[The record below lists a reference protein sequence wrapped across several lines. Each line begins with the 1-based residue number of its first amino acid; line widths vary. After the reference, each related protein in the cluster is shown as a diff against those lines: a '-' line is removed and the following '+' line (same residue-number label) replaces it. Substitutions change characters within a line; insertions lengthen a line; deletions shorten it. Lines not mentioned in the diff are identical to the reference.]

1 MNYRRPLG
9 ADIDPARVSQV
20 VVKELLR
27 TPPRQSRPP
36 PSRLL
41 FLQDATPPPS
51 AEHQRCGLRRRRRW
65 WWLRR
70 RERRRWRGEAK
81 RGQEKVKKV
90 AMREEEGVRLD
101 LYNYDLPQNASRPH
115 ILTSPRSL
123 QACRRLGIRQPREEF
138 EATHPSLPLAQ
149 RLVAYQAQERRR
161 LSTHSSTQHPQPSQP
176 APATLPF
183 YRLPGEPYRASVEA
197 RSPSKTRKL
206 KKSPRKGY
214 PAGGLASAAS
224 HVVGASGVVSRPQII
239 SKGFQQGFQAPRSV
253 FHLPVSDQR
262 GVGGEGR
269 ALGSGTWPGGRRRG
283 ASSIVSAAE
292 ASQHRPRIT
301 WASAPPRYHGTSSQD
316 QPGAPPKQ
324 PLPRPP
330 PAAPPSLTPLT
341 LHRRPSDS
349 SPSPASSHSDD
360 SDDGS
365 RSANSTAECDRQDHA
380 DPHDLPR
387 PRSPSP
393 GRLPPRLP
401 VVRVVPCWSPSSD
414 TTSLTPSSTPRL
426 TRRQMT
432 PIPPGGG
439 AKKSAGGGGGG
450 GGGRHTLS
458 KRRVHSARPASA
470 THHHHPHH
478 RLPPTL
484 AAARSLDHLTGPGS
498 ETQDSG
504 PAPTTPRRAM
514 SATSCRSH
522 RSPRPSSALSARSP
536 GQRRGEG
543 GDPGGGEGPCWSP
556 RLLPHHRSV
565 STVSLADS
573 AILAKFMDGL
583 DNMQL
588 PARDVR
594 LLELLV
600 KKHERLYEEHNRS
613 QQAHRAWLLQKE
625 RDTKARR
632 VEERRSAESAR
643 KEAQEAA
650 LRARE
655 EAEERKRQHLIQMW
669 EQQQRL
675 VEQRR
680 REREEFFRRRVA
692 EGNLAETEQQEARRQ
707 QVEARGEALLAAM
720 RSNMEE
726 RLARAEANLRLLNE
740 AREDTLC
747 RQRDERE
754 RRAAAVRALHNQ
766 LEASMMQWRQHILT
780 RQLEAMAAAEARQEQ
795 YLRSRANRIYAE
807 RNSRHI
813 HHHHLLQQVLAR
825 EEAELAMVRR
835 CLDAKDTRSQELAR
849 ERERQVARARSTAH
863 TTAALRDNLKKK
875 LAPETFDKVVARAN
889 LELRI
894 ENRPPATSSMG
905 TRSHIFLG

>member
-1 MNYRRPLG
+1 
-9 ADIDPARVSQV
+9 
-20 VVKELLR
+20 
-27 TPPRQSRPP
+27 
-36 PSRLL
+36 
-41 FLQDATPPPS
+41 
-51 AEHQRCGLRRRRRW
+51 
-65 WWLRR
+65 
-70 RERRRWRGEAK
+70 
-81 RGQEKVKKV
+81 
-90 AMREEEGVRLD
+90 
-101 LYNYDLPQNASRPH
+101 
-115 ILTSPRSL
+115 
-123 QACRRLGIRQPREEF
+123 
-138 EATHPSLPLAQ
+138 
-149 RLVAYQAQERRR
+149 
-161 LSTHSSTQHPQPSQP
+161 
-176 APATLPF
+176 
-183 YRLPGEPYRASVEA
+183 
-197 RSPSKTRKL
+197 
-206 KKSPRKGY
+206 
-214 PAGGLASAAS
+214 
-224 HVVGASGVVSRPQII
+224 
-239 SKGFQQGFQAPRSV
+239 
-253 FHLPVSDQR
+253 
-262 GVGGEGR
+262 
-269 ALGSGTWPGGRRRG
+269 
-283 ASSIVSAAE
+283 
-292 ASQHRPRIT
+292 
-301 WASAPPRYHGTSSQD
+301 
-316 QPGAPPKQ
+316 
-324 PLPRPP
+324 
-330 PAAPPSLTPLT
+330 
-341 LHRRPSDS
+341 
-349 SPSPASSHSDD
+349 
-360 SDDGS
+360 
-365 RSANSTAECDRQDHA
+365 
-380 DPHDLPR
+380 
-387 PRSPSP
+387 
-393 GRLPPRLP
+393 
-401 VVRVVPCWSPSSD
+401 
-414 TTSLTPSSTPRL
+414 
-426 TRRQMT
+426 
-432 PIPPGGG
+432 
-439 AKKSAGGGGGG
+439 
-450 GGGRHTLS
+450 
-458 KRRVHSARPASA
+458 
-470 THHHHPHH
+470 
-478 RLPPTL
+478 
-484 AAARSLDHLTGPGS
+484 
-498 ETQDSG
+498 
-504 PAPTTPRRAM
+504 M

-556 RLLPHHRSV
+556 RFLPHHRSV

-625 RDTKARR
+625 RDTKAAASEWAAWRSQVNEKRRRENEENLRRWRRLEEVFRQSQENLASLINGKERRARELLTLQRQARARR

-680 REREEFFRRRVA
+680 RERRRSSSGGEWQKVTWRRQSSRRR
-692 EGNLAETEQQEARRQ
+692 GGQ